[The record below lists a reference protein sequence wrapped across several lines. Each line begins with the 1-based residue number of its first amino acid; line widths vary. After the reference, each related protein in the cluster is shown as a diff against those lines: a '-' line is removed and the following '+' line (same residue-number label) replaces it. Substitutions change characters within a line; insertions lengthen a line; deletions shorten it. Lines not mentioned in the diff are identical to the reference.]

1 MPKKSKKLT
10 ELEIWA
16 DAVIKDFFDNR
27 YHIYKKDVFNNGIGI
42 GYIGS
47 CRIENN
53 KYIFQDERFDTP
65 EELCEA
71 FKEYAS
77 TLPFPIAL
85 FDQSMRQSYQFQY
98 IFDYY
103 LTELLGFSFA
113 KSTCN
118 YYLSNSGQ
126 GYQKVIGDT
135 KLEVH
140 ILCNIDCKA
149 SDNDRISIFY
159 EYHGYSI
166 QSDPIKDWREGVNFI
181 NAYILA
187 VISETFT
194 EFDSLSKTI
203 MEIKGV
209 MMPNAEGID
218 QTSSLFNIKKVD
230 AKKMMKEMLTKI
242 LKSFDD

>member
-1 MPKKSKKLT
+1 MPKKSKKLI
-10 ELEIWA
+10 ELEAWA
-16 DAVIKDFFDNR
+16 DAVLQDFFDNR
-27 YHIYKKDVFNNGIGI
+27 YHVYKKDVFNNGIGI

-53 KYIFQDERFDTP
+53 KYIFQDNRFDTP

-71 FKEYAS
+71 FKEYAG

-85 FDQSMRQSYQFQY
+85 FDQSTRKSCQLQG

-103 LTELLGFSFA
+103 LIEVLGFA
-113 KSTCN
+113 LANTKD

-126 GYQKVIGDT
+126 CYQKTIGET

-140 ILCNIDCKA
+140 ILNNIDCKA
-149 SDNDRISIFY
+149 SDNDRISVFY
-159 EYHGYSI
+159 SIHGYSI
-166 QSDPIKDWREGVNFI
+166 QSDPIKDYREGINFI

-187 VISETFT
+187 MIGETFK
-194 EFDSLSKTI
+194 EYDVLSEKI
-203 MEIKGV
+203 MQFSRV
-209 MMPNAEGID
+209 AMPNAEGID
-218 QTSSLFNIKKVD
+218 NSSSLFNIKKVD
-230 AKKMMKEMLTKI
+230 GKKMMKEMLTKI

>member
-10 ELEIWA
+10 ELETWA

-27 YHIYKKDVFNNGIGI
+27 YHVYKKDVFNNGIGI

-47 CRIENN
+47 CRIKNN
-53 KYIFQDERFDTP
+53 KYIFQDERFDNP
-65 EELCEA
+65 EELCKA
-71 FKEYAS
+71 FKDYAG

-85 FDQSMRQSYQFQY
+85 FDQSTRKSCQLQG

-103 LTELLGFSFA
+103 LIEVLGFTLV
-113 KSTCN
+113 KTNN
-118 YYLSNSGQ
+118 YYLANSGQ
-126 GYQKVIGDT
+126 GYCKTIGET

-140 ILCNIDCKA
+140 ILNNIDCNA

-159 EYHGYSI
+159 SIHGYSI
-166 QSDPIKDWREGVNFI
+166 QSDRIKDYKEGINFI

-187 VISETFT
+187 MIGETFS